1 MDIMVVL
8 LHVLI
13 ALTSVIYTTYLYF
26 QPSKRKFYA
35 AYGLIGATLAS
46 GTYLVISTHSPLL
59 SSCVTGLVYLGIVL
73 SGLAAAS
80 RKLTEKTRI

>member
-1 MDIMVVL
+1 MPMIVL

-13 ALTSVIYTTYLYF
+13 ALSSVAWTTYLNF
-26 QPSKRKFYA
+26 APSRRKFYA

-73 SGLAAAS
+73 SGVFVAA
-80 RKLTEKTRI
+80 RKPANDI

>member
-1 MDIMVVL
+1 MIVL

-13 ALTSVIYTTYLYF
+13 ALSSVAWTTYLYF
-26 QPSKRKFYA
+26 APTKGKFYA

-59 SSCVTGLVYLGIVL
+59 SSCVTGLIYLGIVL
-73 SGLAAAS
+73 TGVFAAS
-80 RKLTEKTRI
+80 RKLARETS